1 MSYVSVLNIC
11 IAVVIVMTIA
21 VFIFG
26 IVVSRNPEKQKP
38 VIIAFVCNMVFL
50 VAFLAVVIFARKQ
63 ELAPLM
69 AGLCAV
75 LPLLS
80 YFLSFILFK
89 RRREGSKMQS
99 AWGGYQ
105 AQGSSLEDLSE
116 PRDAHLLTGFE
127 MPQVDGTGEYATAQI
142 PLSDIDKTQP
152 LKPISAQDIAAATSA
167 ASGAVPNTA
176 FSNTGISHAGAHT
189 NIAQDPFFS
198 DNAALSIG
206 TTATPNTMNKKMG
219 TASSLPTDTI
229 YAKNSADGQEKDNSE
244 IIAQAHACQ
253 KEQNYSKAAELY
265 AQAAKMSTN
274 SGQQG
279 SLVLDE
285 VICYIMAQQGDKAKK
300 LAAELLNSKTLDA
313 NLAMQLK
320 EVVDLMP

>member
-1 MSYVSVLNIC
+1 
-11 IAVVIVMTIA
+11 MTIV

-26 IVVSRNPEKQKP
+26 IIVSRNPEKQKP
-38 VIIAFVCNMVFL
+38 VIVAFVCNMVFL

-80 YFLSFILFK
+80 YFLSSILFK
-89 RRREGSKMQS
+89 RSSEGSKMQS

-127 MPQVDGTGEYATAQI
+127 MPQVDGTGEYTTTQI

-152 LKPISAQDIAAATSA
+152 LKPISAQDIAAVTNA
-167 ASGAVPNTA
+167 ASSTVSNAASSTA
-176 FSNTGISHAGAHT
+176 SSVGAHS
-189 NIAQDPFFS
+189 NIVQDPFFS
-198 DNAALSIG
+198 DNIAPSTNAAA
-206 TTATPNTMNKKMG
+206 TANTMNDA
-219 TASSLPTDTI
+219 TSVASHLPADSIYAENSSLN
-229 YAKNSADGQEKDNSE
+229 NSFYSGNNAGVQIEDNSE
-244 IIAQAHACQ
+244 IIAQARACQ
-253 KEQNYSKAAELY
+253 KEQSYSKAAELY
-265 AQAAKMSTN
+265 AQAAKMSSN
-274 SGQQG
+274 SSQQS

-285 VICYIMAQQGDKAKK
+285 IICYTMDNQHEKAKK
-300 LAAELLNSKTLDA
+300 LALELLNSETLDP
-313 NLAMQLK
+313 NLALQLK
-320 EVVDLMP
+320 EVVDLMA